1 MIQPPP
7 RLTRNDTLFPYTT
20 VFRFRAGRG
29 RGSSCCT
36 PKARHVGDHGIGELA
51 IPARD
56 APLVIGNGASRL
68 GAEKLVEFPAD
79 GGIVRGRGEEEGR
92 ASIGAAVA
100 CCAPLIVQ
108 RRNRSEEHT
117 SELQSLMRISYAV
130 FCLKKKTIKNS
141 TLG

>member
-20 VFRFRAGRG
+20 VFRFRSGRG

-92 ASIGAAVA
+92 ASIGAAV
-100 CCAPLIVQ
+100 
-108 RRNRSEEHT
+108 RSEEHT
-117 SELQSLMRISYAV
+117 SELPSLMRILFSV
-130 FCLKKKTIKNS
+130 FCLKKK
-141 TLG
+141 